1 MRPDMTDQLA
11 GVRRILNDII
21 APELREGYPSQVL
34 RGVVKN
40 LMMLEGAWPKIISFL
55 EWDIEQTEAL
65 LRGMAPF
72 LDDSMKS
79 RVLAAL
85 EGGLDERSPEELDRR
100 NAEVR
105 QVLADAIP
113 QLLRREDASPVVAQ
127 VKEHLVQ
134 RMSQYPFRMAI
145 STPTSAKTN

>member
-11 GVRRILNDII
+11 GVRRILTDII

-40 LMMLEGAWPKIISFL
+40 LTMLEAAWPKITSFL

-65 LRGMAPF
+65 LHEMTPF
-72 LDDSMKS
+72 LADTTKS
-79 RVLAAL
+79 RVVDCLN
-85 EGGLDERSPEELDRR
+85 GGSDVRSVEELDRR

-105 QVLADAIP
+105 QALADAIP
-113 QLLRREDASPVVAQ
+113 QLLQRDDAAPVVAR
-127 VKEHLVQ
+127 VKEHLML
-134 RMSQYPFRMAI
+134 RMSRYPFRMAI
-145 STPTSAKTN
+145 STPTSAKAN

>member
-40 LMMLEGAWPKIISFL
+40 LMMLESAWPKIISFL

-85 EGGLDERSPEELDRR
+85 EGGLDERSPDELDRR
-100 NAEVR
+100 NTEVR

-113 QLLRREDASPVVAQ
+113 QLLQREEAAPVVAQ

-145 STPTSAKTN
+145 STPTSAKAN